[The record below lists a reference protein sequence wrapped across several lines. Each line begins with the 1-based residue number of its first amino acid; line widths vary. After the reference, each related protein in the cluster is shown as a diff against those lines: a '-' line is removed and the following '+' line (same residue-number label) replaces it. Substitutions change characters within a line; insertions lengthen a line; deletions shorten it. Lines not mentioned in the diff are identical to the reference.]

1 MEFITFILTNTKHY
15 KINSMN
21 FTIDAIIEEYR
32 DNGHAAF
39 AIYEGKERHCIY
51 EGKDIEEGEERLA
64 KYLNRIEKG
73 SVKVKIYKAVP
84 KAGIDDKTPVFLSLP
99 YEKKYTVEE
108 KNQYWEGRGLG
119 GHMMEEL
126 RNMRAE
132 IGALKNQLESE
143 PESDEELEEQAE
155 PQSLIAGIMGNPAVQ
170 NIIASFL
177 TNLSANVVSNHVTPT
192 PGQQYA
198 RPMAMA
204 GIDTSLEATIESL
217 VSKGV
222 THADFEKLDAMPAD
236 RLSFLLTML
245 RNQ

>member
-1 MEFITFILTNTKHY
+1 MTYSIDSIL
-15 KINSMN
+15 
-21 FTIDAIIEEYR
+21 EEYR
-32 DNGHAAF
+32 ENGQPAF
-39 AIYEGKERHCIY
+39 AIYEGKERRKIY
-51 EGKDIEEGEERLA
+51 EGKDLEEGEEMLSRFLS
-64 KYLNRIEKG
+64 RIENG
-73 SVKVKIYKAVP
+73 SFKIKIYKAVP

-99 YEKKYTVEE
+99 YEKKYSVEE

-132 IGALKNQLESE
+132 IGALKNQLEAE

-204 GIDTSLEATIESL
+204 GIDTSLESTIESL

>member
-1 MEFITFILTNTKHY
+1 MTYSIESIL
-15 KINSMN
+15 
-21 FTIDAIIEEYR
+21 DEYR
-32 DNGHAAF
+32 ENGQPAF
-39 AIYEGKERHCIY
+39 AIYEGKERRKIY
-51 EGKDIEEGEERLA
+51 EGKDLEEGEEMLSRFLS
-64 KYLNRIEKG
+64 RVEHG
-73 SVKVKIYKAVP
+73 SFKIKIYKAVP
-84 KAGIDDKTPVFLSLP
+84 KSGIDDKTPVFLSLP
-99 YEKKYTVEE
+99 YEKKYTLEE

-132 IGALKNQLESE
+132 IGALKSQLEE
-143 PESDEELEEQAE
+143 PETDEELEDQAQ

-170 NIIASFL
+170 SIIASFL

-192 PGQQYA
+192 PANNPIYA
-198 RPMAMA
+198 RPQAMA

-222 THADFEKLDAMPAD
+222 TQADFEKLDAMPAD

>member
-1 MEFITFILTNTKHY
+1 MTYSIESIL
-15 KINSMN
+15 
-21 FTIDAIIEEYR
+21 EEYR
-32 DNGHAAF
+32 ENGQPAF
-39 AIYEGKERHCIY
+39 AIYEGKERRKIY
-51 EGKDIEEGEERLA
+51 EGKDLEEGEEMLSRFLSRVE
-64 KYLNRIEKG
+64 NG
-73 SVKVKIYKAVP
+73 SFKIKIYKTVP

-99 YEKKYTVEE
+99 YEKKYTLEE

-132 IGALKNQLESE
+132 IGALKNQLEAE
-143 PESDEELEEQAE
+143 PETDEELEDQAQ

-192 PGQQYA
+192 PQTQQYA

-204 GIDTSLEATIESL
+204 GIDTSLESTIESL
-217 VSKGV
+217 VAKGV
-222 THADFEKLDAMPAD
+222 TQADFEKLDAMPAD

>member
-1 MEFITFILTNTKHY
+1 MTYSIDSIL
-15 KINSMN
+15 
-21 FTIDAIIEEYR
+21 EEYR
-32 DNGHAAF
+32 ENGQPAF
-39 AIYEGKERHCIY
+39 AIYEGKERRKIY
-51 EGKDIEEGEERLA
+51 EGKDLEEGEEMLSRFLSRVE
-64 KYLNRIEKG
+64 NG
-73 SVKVKIYKAVP
+73 SFKIKIYKAVP

-99 YEKKYTVEE
+99 YEKRYTVEE
-108 KNQYWEGRGLG
+108 KNQYWESRGLG

-132 IGALKNQLESE
+132 IGALKNQLEAE

-177 TNLSANVVSNHVTPT
+177 TNLSANVVSNHVTPQ
-192 PGQQYA
+192 PQQYA

-222 THADFEKLDAMPAD
+222 THADFEKLDSMPTD

>member
-1 MEFITFILTNTKHY
+1 MTYSIDSIL
-15 KINSMN
+15 
-21 FTIDAIIEEYR
+21 EEYR
-32 DNGHAAF
+32 ENGQPAF
-39 AIYEGKERHCIY
+39 AIYEGKERRKIY
-51 EGKDIEEGEERLA
+51 EGKDLEEGEEMLSRFLSRVE
-64 KYLNRIEKG
+64 NG
-73 SVKVKIYKAVP
+73 SFKIKIYKAVP

-108 KNQYWEGRGLG
+108 KNQYWESRGLG

-132 IGALKNQLESE
+132 IGALKNQLEAE

-192 PGQQYA
+192 PSQQYA

-204 GIDTSLEATIESL
+204 GIDTSLESTIESL

-222 THADFEKLDAMPAD
+222 TQADFEKLDAMPAD

>member
-1 MEFITFILTNTKHY
+1 MTYSIDSIL
-15 KINSMN
+15 
-21 FTIDAIIEEYR
+21 EEYR
-32 DNGHAAF
+32 ENGQPAF
-39 AIYEGKERHCIY
+39 AIYEGKERRKIY
-51 EGKDIEEGEERLA
+51 EGKDLEEGEEMLSRFLSRVE
-64 KYLNRIEKG
+64 NG
-73 SVKVKIYKAVP
+73 SFKIKIYKAVP

-108 KNQYWEGRGLG
+108 KNQYWESRGLG

-132 IGALKNQLESE
+132 IGALKNQLEAE

-204 GIDTSLEATIESL
+204 GIDTSLESTIESL
-217 VSKGV
+217 VNKGV
-222 THADFEKLDAMPAD
+222 TQADFEKLDAMPAD

>member
-1 MEFITFILTNTKHY
+1 
-15 KINSMN
+15 MN
-21 FTIDAIIEEYR
+21 YSLDHLIEDYR
-32 DNGHAAF
+32 DNGYPNY
-39 AIYEGKERHCIY
+39 IVYVGKEIRCRY
-51 EGKDIEEGEERLA
+51 TDKENKDMDEGEEKLR
-64 KYLNRIEKG
+64 KCLNRIENG
-73 SVKVKIYKAVP
+73 TAKVKIYSSIPSK
-84 KAGIDDKTPVFLSLP
+84 GIDLKTEPHIILT
-99 YEKKYTVEE
+99 YEKKYSVEE

-204 GIDTSLEATIESL
+204 GIDTSLESTIESL
-217 VSKGV
+217 VNKGV
-222 THADFEKLDAMPAD
+222 TQDDFEKLDAMPAD